1 MRKKFYLCKLC
12 LIVFGALLAVQNV
25 NASPYK
31 KLWES
36 VSDGVTEMVSGK
48 AGLLMKKKYCRFGG
62 FDFWMR
68 LVDGRLILDGI
79 WGFTVTALD
88 DDYIEVERRNDGMV
102 WVVPVTE
109 GPLSSYEAKLSNG
122 LTLLHCSD
130 VRVTIK
136 LN

>member
-1 MRKKFYLCKLC
+1 MKKFILCKLC

-48 AGLLMKKKYCRFGG
+48 AGLLMKKKYCRIGDDG
-62 FDFWMR
+62 SWM
-68 LVDGRLILDGI
+68 LLIDGRLVVGGQ
-79 WGFTVTALD
+79 WAFTVKALD
-88 DDYIEVERRNDGMV
+88 DDYIEIQHRHGNTFVL
-102 WVVPVTE
+102 PVTE
-109 GPLSSYEAKLSNG
+109 GLLSSYEAKMPDG

-130 VRVTIK
+130 SRATIK